1 MTTIRIALLDAD
13 PVIAA
18 GKRSILDSQPD
29 FMVVY
34 EQGDA
39 LLAIVELPEQLVDV
53 VVLDVRLRGLDG
65 LVTAARLTSA
75 FDQSNQLSPKFVIT
89 AAYRSQ
95 ELEVKAREV
104 GITSLVSAAELGEK
118 LVDSVRG
125 SLS

>member
-53 VVLDVRLRGLDG
+53 VVMDVRLRGLDG
-65 LVTAARLTSA
+65 LVTASRLTSA
-75 FDQSNQLSPKFVIT
+75 FAESNQLSPKFVIT